1 VTGLPAQVPVTKNA
15 RQRKIV
21 DLLARQEIRSQ
32 SELADRLAEDGVHV
46 TQATLSRD
54 LLELDAVKVRSISG
68 ALVYAVPSEGGD
80 RTPRSAGEGAAAEA
94 RMAKLLSELLVSARS
109 SANLVVLRTPPGAAQ
124 FLGAAIDKVDLHE
137 VLGTIAGDDTV
148 MVIVAESHDAGRLAR
163 RLVTLADGQSHD

>member
-1 VTGLPAQVPVTKNA
+1 MTGLPAQAPVTKNA

-21 DLLARQEIRSQ
+21 DLLTRHEIRSQ
-32 SELADRLAEDGVHV
+32 TELADLLADEGVHV

-80 RTPRSAGEGAAAEA
+80 RTPRAPGETAAAEA
-94 RMAKLLSELLVSARS
+94 RMGRLMSELLVSAR
-109 SANLVVLRTPPGAAQ
+109 AAGHLVVLRTPPGAAQ
-124 FLGAAIDKVDLHE
+124 FLGAAIDKTELHE

-148 MVIVAESHDAGRLAR
+148 MVIAADTREADRLAR
-163 RLVTLADGQSHD
+163 RFVTLADGQTH